1 MAKIAIGLYGLHD
14 LFGGSFAGVIDAVR
28 LADAKGIDQVSI
40 TDHVIMSENLH
51 KYPYGPFPAP
61 LDFPWFEPMMA
72 LSAMASVT
80 SRINLSTSVLIAPLR
95 PAVLLAKQLAT
106 LDQISDGRVTIG
118 LGLGWQKEEY
128 DASGIPWEGRY
139 TRLDEQVKVCKQL
152 WREAPATFH
161 GETVNYDRMYSLPF
175 PAGGREIPIWFGL
188 APTDKNIARIA
199 EFGHGWVPMDSDPER
214 VKAVVERLR
223 AAFEAR
229 GRDPSELD
237 VRVLLLPTF
246 NADGSADF
254 DGLRSKIPPL
264 LDAGATYFEI
274 LPSMFCRSIDDLA
287 GFYDRA
293 LTLRG

>member
-1 MAKIAIGLYGLHD
+1 MAKIAIGLYGLQG
-14 LFGGSFAGVIDAVR
+14 LFGGSFSGVIEAVR

-40 TDHVIMSENLH
+40 TDHVIMGENID

-61 LDFPWFEPMMA
+61 LDFPWFEPLIA
-72 LSAMASVT
+72 LSAIASVT

-106 LDQISDGRVTIG
+106 LDAISNGRVTIG
-118 LGLGWQKEEY
+118 FGLGWQKEEY

-139 TRLDEQVKVCKQL
+139 TRLEEQVKVCKQL

-175 PAGGREIPIWFGL
+175 PAQGRGIPIWFGL
-188 APTDKNIARIA
+188 APTDRNIARIA
-199 EFGHGWVPMDSDPER
+199 EFGDGWVPMDSDPAR

-229 GRDPSELD
+229 GRDPAELD

-246 NADGSADF
+246 NADGSADL
-254 DGLRSKIPPL
+254 DGLSKKMPPL

-274 LPSMFCRSIDDLA
+274 LPSMFCRSADDLD
-287 GFYDRA
+287 GFYDRVLA
-293 LTLRG
+293 IRG